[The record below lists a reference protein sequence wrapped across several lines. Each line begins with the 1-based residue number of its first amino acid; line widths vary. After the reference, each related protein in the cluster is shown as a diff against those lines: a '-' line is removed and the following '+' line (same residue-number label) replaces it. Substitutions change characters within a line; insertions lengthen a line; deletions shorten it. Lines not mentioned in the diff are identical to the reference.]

1 MISEERK
8 KRFQEVTSHRLQ
20 DVIVLENI
28 HDPHNALAAVRN
40 CDAFGIQTAHII
52 FETEKIFNP
61 KELGKVTSSS
71 ANKWVDTICWEK
83 TSECI
88 TALKKQGFHIISTIL
103 DPKAKQPSKIDLN
116 DSKNAIVFGNEG
128 FGISET
134 AKIMADELVYIPM
147 CGFVDS
153 INLSVTVGIMLYEL
167 SRQRKETDTFYLSQ
181 EDQNSLLKKWIDVE
195 IKKKHRL

>member
-88 TALKKQGFHIISTIL
+88 ETRISYY
-103 DPKAKQPSKIDLN
+103 LN
-116 DSKNAIVFGNEG
+116 N
-128 FGISET
+128 T
-134 AKIMADELVYIPM
+134 
-147 CGFVDS
+147 
-153 INLSVTVGIMLYEL
+153 
-167 SRQRKETDTFYLSQ
+167 
-181 EDQNSLLKKWIDVE
+181 
-195 IKKKHRL
+195 